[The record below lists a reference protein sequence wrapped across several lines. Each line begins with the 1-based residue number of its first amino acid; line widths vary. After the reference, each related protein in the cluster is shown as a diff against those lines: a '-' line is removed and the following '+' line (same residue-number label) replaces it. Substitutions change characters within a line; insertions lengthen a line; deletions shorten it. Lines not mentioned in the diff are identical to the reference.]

1 MRRDWL
7 LSFVNV
13 DSVQMS
19 AINKILSLNE
29 LPDWREKL
37 RESNSRLV
45 ATNGCFD
52 LLHAGH
58 VTYLEQSAAQGDVLL
73 VGCNGDDSVRQLK
86 GPGRPV
92 NSEGDRALVLAALES
107 VGAVVVFHEK
117 SAVNFLRLAQP
128 DVYVKGGDYSLET
141 LVADER
147 EVVAESGGEIAII
160 PFVQGKSTTSII
172 ERMNH

>member
-1 MRRDWL
+1 M
-7 LSFVNV
+7 
-13 DSVQMS
+13 
-19 AINKILSLNE
+19 
-29 LPDWREKL
+29 
-37 RESNSRLV
+37 
-45 ATNGCFD
+45 
-52 LLHAGH
+52 
-58 VTYLEQSAAQGDVLL
+58 
-73 VGCNGDDSVRQLK
+73 
-86 GPGRPV
+86 
-92 NSEGDRALVLAALES
+92 LAALES

-147 EVVAESGGEIAII
+147 EVVEESGGEIAII